1 MATRRPRFL
10 ARLGAIYHKTA
21 LSGAKVAQVRR
32 WLLRIVLILV
42 LVAAGWW
49 LWSVFLSTDPVPVT
63 VYRATRGRVEET
75 VTNSRAGTVKAR
87 RRAKLSP
94 EIGGRVVEL
103 PFREGDEVRAGDTL
117 LRLDDS
123 ELIANRDLVRRDL
136 EASRA
141 RETESCLAADL
152 AVREW
157 RRSQELFD
165 EGIAT
170 AERLDRLESEKER
183 QAAGCTAAKAAVK
196 RSLAALRL
204 AEARLEKSVLRAPF
218 DGVIADL
225 STELG
230 EWITPS
236 PPAMPIPPVLDLIQ
250 PGSIYV
256 SAPLDEVDAGRVR
269 PNQPVR
275 ITLDPYPDREFPG
288 QLVRIAPFVL
298 DIEEQNRTFEVEVEF
313 DDTEFAAT
321 LLPGT
326 SADVEVILSSSED
339 RLRIPSY
346 ALLEG
351 DEVLLVQDDRLVSQ
365 PLTIGLRNWEYAEV
379 RDGLAVGDPVVI
391 SLDRPEV
398 VAGAPAVISSVA
410 EP

>member
-1 MATRRPRFL
+1 VTEPV
-10 ARLGAIYHKTA
+10 
-21 LSGAKVAQVRR
+21 SVA
-32 WLLRIVLILV
+32 
-42 LVAAGWW
+42 
-49 LWSVFLSTDPVPVT
+49 VF
-63 VYRATRGRVEET
+63 RAHRGRVEET
-75 VTNSRAGTVKAR
+75 ITNSRAGTVKAR
-87 RRAKLSP
+87 RRSKLSP

-103 PFREGDEVRAGDTL
+103 PFREGDQVRTGDTL
-117 LRLDDS
+117 LRLDDA
-123 ELIANRDLVRRDL
+123 ELTANRELARRDL

-141 RETESCLAADL
+141 RKIESCLAADL

-170 AERLDRLESEKER
+170 AERMDRKESDKER
-183 QAAGCTAAKAAVK
+183 LAAGCTAAAAAVE

-204 AEARLEKSVLRAPF
+204 AEAQLARTIVQAPF
-218 DGVIADL
+218 DGIIADL
-225 STELG
+225 GTELG

-236 PPAMPIPPVLDLIQ
+236 PPGVPIPPILDLIQ

-256 SAPLDEVDAGRVR
+256 SAPLDEVDAGRVQ
-269 PNQPVR
+269 PGQPVR
-275 ITLDPYPDREFPG
+275 ITLDPFPDREFPG
-288 QLVRIAPFVL
+288 RLVRIAPYVL

-313 DDTEFAAT
+313 DDADFAT
-321 LLPGT
+321 SLLPGT
-326 SADVEVILSSSED
+326 SADVEVILVASED

-351 DEVLLVQDDRLVSQ
+351 DEVLLVEGDTLVSRSVK
-365 PLTIGLRNWEYAEV
+365 IGLRNWEYVEIE
-379 RDGLAVGDPVVI
+379 DGLAEGDPVVV

-398 VAGAPAVISSVA
+398 VAGAPAVISTVA

>member
-1 MATRRPRFL
+1 VTEP
-10 ARLGAIYHKTA
+10 
-21 LSGAKVAQVRR
+21 VA
-32 WLLRIVLILV
+32 
-42 LVAAGWW
+42 
-49 LWSVFLSTDPVPVT
+49 VT
-63 VYRATRGRVEET
+63 VYHANRGRVEET

-103 PFREGDEVRAGDTL
+103 PFREGDVVRAGDTL
-117 LRLDDS
+117 LRLDDA
-123 ELIANRDLVRRDL
+123 ELSASRELARRDL

-141 RETESCLAADL
+141 RETESCLAAEL

-165 EGIAT
+165 EGIST
-170 AERLDRLESEKER
+170 AERLDRLESEKDR

-204 AEARLEKSVLRAPF
+204 SEAQLGKTVLRAPF

-225 STELG
+225 ATELG

-256 SAPLDEVDAGRVR
+256 SAPLDEVDAGRVQ
-269 PNQPVR
+269 PSQPVR

-288 QLVRIAPFVL
+288 RLVRIAPFVL

-313 DDTEFAAT
+313 DDAEFAAT

-326 SADVEVILSSSED
+326 SADVEVILSASED

-351 DEVLLVQDDRLVSQ
+351 DAVLLVEGDTLVSRSVK
-365 PLTIGLRNWEYAEV
+365 IGLRNWEYAEIE
-379 RDGLAVGDPVVI
+379 DGLAEGDPVVI

-398 VAGAPAVISSVA
+398 VAGAPAAVSDVA

>member
-1 MATRRPRFL
+1 MVPPV
-10 ARLGAIYHKTA
+10 K
-21 LSGAKVAQVRR
+21 R
-32 WLLRIVLILV
+32 WFFRIVFVVILA
-42 LVAAGWW
+42 AAGWW
-49 LWSVFLSTDPVPVT
+49 LWSAYLVTEPVPVT
-63 VYRATRGRVEET
+63 VFRAHRGRVEET

-103 PFREGDEVRAGDTL
+103 PFREGERVRAGDTL
-117 LRLDDS
+117 LRLDDA
-123 ELIANRDLVRRDL
+123 ELSANRELARREL

-141 RETESCLAADL
+141 RKTESCLAADL

-170 AERLDRLESEKER
+170 AERMDRLESEKER
-183 QAAGCTAAKAAVK
+183 QAAGCTAAKAAVQ

-204 AEARLEKSVLRAPF
+204 AEAQLARTVVKAPF

-236 PPAMPIPPVLDLIQ
+236 PPGVPIPPILDLIQ

-256 SAPLDEVDAGRVR
+256 SAPLDEVDAGRVQTG
-269 PNQPVR
+269 QPVR
-275 ITLDPYPDREFPG
+275 VTLDPFPDREFPG
-288 QLVRIAPFVL
+288 RLVRIAPYVL
-298 DIEEQNRTFEVEVEF
+298 DIEEQNRTFEVEVEL
-313 DDTEFAAT
+313 DDADFAAS

-326 SADVEVILSSSED
+326 SADVEVILSASED

-346 ALLEG
+346 ALLE
-351 DEVLLVQDDRLVSQ
+351 DDKVLLVEGDVLVSRSV
-365 PLTIGLRNWEYAEV
+365 TIGLRNWEYAEIEE
-379 RDGLAVGDPVVI
+379 GLAKGDPVVV

-398 VAGAPAVISSVA
+398 VAGAPAVIDAVT

>member
-1 MATRRPRFL
+1 MVPP
-10 ARLGAIYHKTA
+10 
-21 LSGAKVAQVRR
+21 VRR
-32 WLLRIVLILV
+32 WFFRIVFVLILA
-42 LVAAGWW
+42 AAGWW
-49 LWSVFLSTDPVPVT
+49 LWSAYLVTEPVSVT
-63 VYRATRGRVEET
+63 VFRANRGRVEET
-75 VTNSRAGTVKAR
+75 ITNSRAGTVKAR
-87 RRAKLSP
+87 RRSKLSP

-103 PFREGDEVRAGDTL
+103 PFREGDQVRTGDTL
-117 LRLDDS
+117 LRLDDA
-123 ELIANRDLVRRDL
+123 ELTANRELARRDL

-141 RETESCLAADL
+141 RKIESCLAADL

-170 AERLDRLESEKER
+170 AERMDRKESDKER
-183 QAAGCTAAKAAVK
+183 LAAGCTAAAAAVE

-204 AEARLEKSVLRAPF
+204 AEAQLARTIVQAPF
-218 DGVIADL
+218 DGIIADL
-225 STELG
+225 GTELG

-236 PPAMPIPPVLDLIQ
+236 PPGVPIPPILDLIQ

-256 SAPLDEVDAGRVR
+256 SAPLDEVDAGRVQ
-269 PNQPVR
+269 PGQPVR
-275 ITLDPYPDREFPG
+275 ITLDPFPDREFPG
-288 QLVRIAPFVL
+288 RLVRIAPYVL

-313 DDTEFAAT
+313 DDADFAT
-321 LLPGT
+321 SLLPGT
-326 SADVEVILSSSED
+326 SADVEVILVASED

-351 DEVLLVQDDRLVSQ
+351 DEVLLVEGDTLVSRSVK
-365 PLTIGLRNWEYAEV
+365 IGLRNWEYVEIE
-379 RDGLAVGDPVVI
+379 DGLAEGDPVVV

-398 VAGAPAVISSVA
+398 VAGAPAVISTVA